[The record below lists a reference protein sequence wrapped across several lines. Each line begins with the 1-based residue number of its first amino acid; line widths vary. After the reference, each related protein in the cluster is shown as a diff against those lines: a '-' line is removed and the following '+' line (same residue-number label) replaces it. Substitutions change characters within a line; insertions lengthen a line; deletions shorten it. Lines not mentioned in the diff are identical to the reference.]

1 MKDSGNG
8 RTLYSYDPPTQDGI
22 YIVPYLVKKGE
33 QAILYLSVRHLG
45 QQSIGFVGVDVQ
57 TGSSTVFQIRAE
69 EPVATEPREG
79 GIVER
84 FDQPVNARTLQALR
98 TIGESYGGAHI
109 SVPIAGG
116 SDDDRMLTAM
126 ECLRCKN
133 MVELFELWRRR

>member
-1 MKDSGNG
+1 M
-8 RTLYSYDPPTQDGI
+8 
-22 YIVPYLVKKGE
+22 
-33 QAILYLSVRHLG
+33 
-45 QQSIGFVGVDVQ
+45 
-57 TGSSTVFQIRAE
+57 
-69 EPVATEPREG
+69 
-79 GIVER
+79 
-84 FDQPVNARTLQALR
+84 NARTLQALR